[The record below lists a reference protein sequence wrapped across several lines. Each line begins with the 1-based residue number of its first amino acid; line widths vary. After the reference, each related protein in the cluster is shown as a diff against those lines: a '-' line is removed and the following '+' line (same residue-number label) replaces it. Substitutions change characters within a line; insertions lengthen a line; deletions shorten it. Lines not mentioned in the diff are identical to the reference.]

1 MPSSQIYAVIGF
13 ARLFALVAISVPV
26 LWQREAQALV
36 GLAVLGTIWI
46 YQSVTAT
53 RRELELS
60 LSPPTEAA
68 AVGVVAGVTTGYAE
82 VTAGYST
89 AILAALVV
97 PPLYATAVAGYRLML
112 RSAIIELVAVS
123 ALALMWSGEAL
134 PAIVQ
139 VSIFTWIMAGVGL
152 SLIAGVTFAGDRM
165 RDPLAPYR
173 EAQHLLKQLLDLSGS
188 LSSGLDVTALGGAML
203 SEISDQVPNR
213 GLVLYIPRGDTLT
226 PVASTVELS
235 EGDTAACATLA
246 GEVRRRNQ
254 ALQIGQGF
262 GFPASDQAVISGLLA
277 PDSSST
283 VPDLHGLS
291 KRVTADA
298 VKLDA
303 ALLFA
308 QFRDT
313 ATADERQR
321 LAREMHDGV
330 AQDIASLGYLIDA
343 IAARPSDEKQ
353 AKALGMLRD
362 RVSKIVAEVR
372 RSVMNLR
379 TSIGENESLGAAI
392 SAIARH
398 QSEASGIPI
407 RVRLDEQPQRLR
419 PEVEAELFRITQEAL
434 NNAVKH
440 SRATSIDVR
449 CQVYPPEARIT
460 VSDDGVGL
468 QHAREDS
475 HGMKIMNERARMI
488 GADLVVRDNA
498 SRGLTVSVALRSP
511 RFQGGSAPSAAPKI
525 EESR

>member
-13 ARLFALVAISVPV
+13 ARLFALVAIAVPV
-26 LWQREAQALV
+26 LWQRESQALI
-36 GLAVLGTIWI
+36 GLAALGGIWV

-68 AVGVVAGVTTGYAE
+68 SVGVVAGVTTGYAGVE
-82 VTAGYST
+82 ADYAT

-112 RSAIIELVAVS
+112 KTALIELVAVS
-123 ALALMWSGEAL
+123 AIALMWSGEAL
-134 PAIVQ
+134 PAVVQ

-152 SLIAGVTFAGDRM
+152 SLIAGVTFAGERI

-188 LSSGLDVTALGGAML
+188 LSSGLDVTSLGGAML

-213 GLVLYIPRGDTLT
+213 GLVLYVPRGDRLT

-235 EGDTAACATLA
+235 EGDAAACETLA
-246 GEVRRRNQ
+246 RDARQRNQ
-254 ALQIGQGF
+254 ALQVGQGF
-262 GFPASDQAVISGLLA
+262 AFLASDQAVIAGLLA
-277 PDSSST
+277 ADSTT

-291 KRVTADA
+291 ERVTADA

-303 ALLFA
+303 ALLFT

-343 IAARPSDEKQ
+343 IAARPADEKQ

-379 TSIGENESLGAAI
+379 TSIGESESLGAAI

-460 VSDDGVGL
+460 ISDDGVGL
-468 QHAREDS
+468 QQARDDS
-475 HGMKIMNERARMI
+475 HGLKIMNERARMI

-511 RFQGGSAPSAAPKI
+511 RLQGGSAPSAAPKI

>member
-1 MPSSQIYAVIGF
+1 MPNSQIYAVVGF
-13 ARLFALVAISVPV
+13 ARLFALVAIGAPS
-26 LWQREAQALV
+26 LWYRESGTLI
-36 GLAVLGTIWI
+36 GLAVVGGIWV
-46 YQSVTAT
+46 YQSATAI

-60 LSPPTEAA
+60 LSPATEAA
-68 AVGVVAGVTTGYAE
+68 AIGIVCGVGIREPAL
-82 VTAGYST
+82 
-89 AILAALVV
+89 LAALVV
-97 PPLYATAVAGYRLML
+97 PPLYATAVQGYRLMV
-112 RSAIIELVAVS
+112 RAVVIEFIAVVS
-123 ALALMWSGEAL
+123 LAVMWHQVLSGEEG
-134 PAIVQ
+134 
-139 VSIFTWIMAGVGL
+139 VSIFIWVMAGVGL
-152 SLIAGVTFAGDRM
+152 SLIAGVTFSGDRIG
-165 RDPLAPYR
+165 DPLEPYR

-188 LSSGLDVTALGGAML
+188 LSSGLDVSALGGAML

-213 GLVLYIPRGDTLT
+213 GLVLYVPRGDTLT

-235 EGDTAACATLA
+235 AGDAAACATLA
-246 GEVRRRNQ
+246 GDARAREQ
-254 ALQIGQGF
+254 ALQVGQGF
-262 GFPASDQAVISGLLA
+262 AFLASDQAIIAGLLPA
-277 PDSSST
+277 DGTT
-283 VPDLHGLS
+283 VPDLQGLT

-303 ALLFA
+303 ALLFT

-343 IAARPSDEKQ
+343 IAARPADDKQ
-353 AKALGMLRD
+353 AKALSMLRD

-468 QHAREDS
+468 QHARDDS
-475 HGMKIMNERARMI
+475 HGLKIMSERARMI

-511 RFQGGSAPSAAPKI
+511 RVQGGPAPSAAPKI